1 MNDPITAGMSF
12 DWSKLMGFWEGVA
25 KSLTPYLLNPIRLGE
40 LGAILVAFLVSLL
53 LAPKFERLIRAQS
66 TRDKLPKP
74 ARDALMSAAAV
85 MLPATWL
92 LLQWFTL
99 ITARQIVAGEP
110 SLVATAKQLA
120 SKDFV
125 LSYEGGLIL
134 VAVNLLS
141 AWVVL
146 RFASRLIR
154 QTIWSN
160 LIFAVVWATVAL
172 NILGLLGPLLS
183 SLDQS
188 ALTFGKVRISAY
200 TVLKGMVSLAVLLWA
215 ASLASRFL
223 AERIRHIEE
232 LTPSLQVLISK
243 LLQFVLVAMAVLLA
257 LNVVGIDLTA
267 LTVFSGAIGIGL
279 GLGLQKAASNI
290 ASGFMLLLDKSIKP
304 GDIVSVGH
312 TFGWVTSL
320 GGRYVSI
327 RTRDGIEHLIPNE
340 TFISQGVE
348 NWSFNDREVRIK
360 IPIGVAYDTDLRLA
374 QRLALEAASETT
386 RVLRKPEPSCLLMRF
401 GDSAIELELRV
412 WISDPER
419 GVSNVKSE
427 VLFKVWEKFKAASV
441 EIPYPQQVLHVVPP
455 SPSALG
461 MGDPK
466 TPGEREVAE

>member
-1 MNDPITAGMSF
+1 MNDPITAGRSF
-12 DWSKLMGFWEGVA
+12 DWSKLLGFWEGVG
-25 KSLTPYLLNPIRLGE
+25 KSLAPHLLSQIRLGE
-40 LGAILVAFLVSLL
+40 LAAILVAFLLSLF
-53 LAPKFERLIRAQS
+53 LAPRLEGFIRNQS
-66 TRDKLPKP
+66 KREQLPKP
-74 ARDALMSAAAV
+74 ARDALIAAARV
-85 MLPATWL
+85 ALPATWL

-99 ITARQIVAGEP
+99 ITARQIVAADP
-110 SLVATAKQLA
+110 ALVATPQQIV
-120 SKDFV
+120 SKGFV
-125 LSYEGGLIL
+125 LHYEGGLIL
-134 VAVNLLS
+134 IAVNLLS
-141 AWVVL
+141 AWIVL

-160 LIFAVVWATVAL
+160 LIFAVVWVTVAL
-172 NILGLLGPLLS
+172 NILGLLGPLLA
-183 SLDQS
+183 SLDQN
-188 ALTFGKVRISAY
+188 ALILGKVRISAY
-200 TVLKGMVSLAVLLWA
+200 TVLKGVVAGAVLLWA

-243 LLQFVLVAMAVLLA
+243 LLQFVLITIAVLIA

-290 ASGFMLLLDKSIKP
+290 ASGLMLLLDKSIKP
-304 GDIVSVGH
+304 GDIVSVGQ

-374 QRLALEAASETT
+374 QRLTLEAASETT
-386 RVLRKPEPSCLLMRF
+386 RVLRRPEPSCLLIRF

-427 VLFKVWEKFKAASV
+427 VLFKIWEKFKAAAV

-461 MGDPK
+461 LGDPK
-466 TPGEREVAE
+466 SRIAE

>member
-1 MNDPITAGMSF
+1 MNDPITAGLSF
-12 DWSKLMGFWEGVA
+12 NWAKFTGFWDGVTH
-25 KSLTPYLLNPIRLGE
+25 SLVPYLLSPIRLGE
-40 LGAILVAFLVSLL
+40 VAAILAALLLSLV
-53 LAPKFERLIRAQS
+53 LAPKLARFTLAQAK
-66 TRDKLPKP
+66 RDKLPKP
-74 ARDALMSAAAV
+74 ARDALVSTAIV
-85 MLPATWL
+85 MLPLTWL

-99 ITARQIVAGEP
+99 ITARQIVAADP
-110 SLVATAKQLA
+110 ALVATAKELA
-120 SKDFV
+120 RKDFV

-134 VAVNLLS
+134 IAVNLLS
-141 AWVVL
+141 AWVIL

-172 NILGLLGPLLS
+172 NILGLLGPLLA

-188 ALTFGKVRISAY
+188 ALSFGKVRISAY
-200 TVLKGMVSLAVLLWA
+200 TVLKGMVALAVLLWA

-243 LLQFVLVAMAVLLA
+243 LLQFVLIAIAVLLA

-279 GLGLQKAASNI
+279 GLGLQKGASNV
-290 ASGFMLLLDKSIKP
+290 ASGLMLLLDKSIKP
-304 GDIVSVGH
+304 GDIVSVGN

-348 NWSFNDREVRIK
+348 NWSFNDREVRLK
-360 IPIGVAYDTDLRLA
+360 IAIGVAYDTDLRLA
-374 QRLALEAASETT
+374 QRLALEAAAETG
-386 RVLRKPEPSCLLMRF
+386 RILRKPEPSCLLMRF

-427 VLFKVWEKFKAASV
+427 VLFKIWEKFKAAKV
-441 EIPYPQQVLHVVPP
+441 EIPFPQQVLHVVPP

-461 MGDPK
+461 LGDPAA
-466 TPGEREVAE
+466 RVAE